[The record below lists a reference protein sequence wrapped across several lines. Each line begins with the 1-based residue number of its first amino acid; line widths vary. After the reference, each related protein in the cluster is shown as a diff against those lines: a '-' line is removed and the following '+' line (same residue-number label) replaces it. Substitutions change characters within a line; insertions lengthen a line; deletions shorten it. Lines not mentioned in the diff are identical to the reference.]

1 MCDNKKVVIKI
12 RKYEKADY
20 DVVCKLFYN
29 GMVCL
34 NNKGFGVKS
43 SVKELM
49 KTTISSP
56 RRASKGCY

>member
-1 MCDNKKVVIKI
+1 MFVKTFINMCDNKKVVIKI

-34 NNKGFGVKS
+34 NNKGFRCKKFGELLKS
-43 SVKELM
+43 
-49 KTTISSP
+49 
-56 RRASKGCY
+56 